1 LDFKKLLEHA
11 DAILESTP
19 LVRSVK
25 EEIVVAETPKKEL
38 KPLLDNFKY
47 NFLGP
52 TNSFP
57 MIIASNLV
65 DA

>member
-38 KPLLDNFKY
+38 KPLLDNF
-47 NFLGP
+47 
-52 TNSFP
+52 
-57 MIIASNLV
+57 
-65 DA
+65 